1 MNEIKLRAHQLD
13 EWLKDEKNQGII
25 LHRPL
30 AEALNVICKDIDF
43 LAALIMFNVK
53 VDLLGLNKVIE
64 LVTDEFPSYCLLSTR
79 MPKTLT
85 IKGLKSTLYMLK
97 TSGLATSTLDKNS
110 LRELNVG
117 VLLAQPSHF
126 LFDALNIEKMTID
139 MCNSQVDLATC
150 VNEVKEL
157 VVKNFKSQDTNL
169 QYFAITDDSRLNVIH
184 LPETISFIY
193 AAVFKNANNPL
204 KIVLK
209 NTSEVSFQKGAF
221 NHNIDHT
228 ILIPNGT
235 RVKCH
240 NEDKEYLRSHIQ
252 RY

>member
-1 MNEIKLRAHQLD
+1 MNEFNLKIHQLD
-13 EWLKDEKNQGII
+13 EWLKSGKNQEII

-53 VDLLGLNKVIE
+53 VDLLGLNEVIG
-64 LVTDEFPSYCLLSTR
+64 LLTDEFPSYCLLSTR

-85 IKGLKSTLYMLK
+85 IKGLNSILYMLK
-97 TSGLATSTLDKNS
+97 TANLATSAFDKNS

-117 VLLAQPSHF
+117 VLLAPPSHF
-126 LFDALNIEKMTID
+126 LFDAMNIEKMTID
-139 MCNSQVDLATC
+139 TCNSQGDLATC

-157 VVKNFKSQDTNL
+157 TVKKFKSQDINL
-169 QYFAITDDSRLNVIH
+169 QYFSISDNPRLNAIY
-184 LPETISFIY
+184 LPETIAFIY
-193 AAVFKNANNPL
+193 ATVFKNVETPL

-209 NTSEVSFQKGAF
+209 NTSEVSFQRGAF
-221 NHNIDHT
+221 NHNTNHT

>member
-1 MNEIKLRAHQLD
+1 MKEFDLKIHQLD
-13 EWLKDEKNQGII
+13 EWLKDEKNQEII

-64 LVTDEFPSYCLLSTR
+64 LLTDDFPSYCLLSTH

-85 IKGLKSTLYMLK
+85 IKSLKSTLYMLRILGLP
-97 TSGLATSTLDKNS
+97 TSALDKNS

-117 VLLAQPSHF
+117 VLLAQPPYF

-139 MCNSQVDLATC
+139 TCNSQVDLATC

-157 VVKNFKSQDTNL
+157 VVKNFKSQDVNL
-169 QYFAITDDSRLNVIH
+169 QYFAITDNSRLNVIH

-193 AAVFKNANNPL
+193 AAVFKNANSPL

-221 NHNIDHT
+221 NHSINHT

-235 RVKCH
+235 KVKCH